1 MSPVTDTKQWLD
13 PILRLRH
20 KHRMAA
26 EIKSDQ
32 RIARL
37 APLAEVLAYIDSH
50 VNLVAASRQDI
61 ASARGLTLAEDV
73 FVARPLPAQSIA
85 LRDGYA
91 VESEA
96 TRDASSYAPVMVSVP
111 TFVNAGEGIPS
122 GTDAILPQEV
132 VSQQGTTATIL
143 SPATAGDGVLPKGAD
158 ADPEVPLFCSGQA
171 LRDIN
176 IAILQAAAVAAVN
189 VRAPRFCVLRN
200 GHGDDR
206 ILDAAQ
212 AWMTH
217 AVAAAG
223 GYPISCAKSGLE
235 TILRDKSIDA
245 VIAIGGT
252 GTGQHD
258 VAVRTLARIGQ
269 IAFHGV
275 AITPGETAAFG
286 LVEGRPVLLCPGRLD
301 AALACWLFIG
311 ERSVARLSGRQPDE
325 TGRVVRLTRK
335 ISSSLGMTELIPVS
349 CKAED
354 AEPLGSNA
362 LPLQTLARADG
373 WVCVPPQSEGHPAGT
388 AVIVRPLP

>member
-1 MSPVTDTKQWLD
+1 
-13 PILRLRH
+13 
-20 KHRMAA
+20 MAA

-50 VNLVAASRQDI
+50 VKLAAASRRDV

-73 FVARPLPAQSIA
+73 LVAQPLPAHTIA

-96 TRDASSYAPVMVSVP
+96 TRDASSYAPVVVP
-111 TFVNAGEGIPS
+111 APAFVNAGEAMPS

-132 VSQQGTTATIL
+132 VSQQGAAATIL
-143 SPATAGDGVLPKGAD
+143 SSATTGDGVLPKGTD
-158 ADPEVPLFCSGQA
+158 ADPAIPLFCSGQV

-176 IAILQAAAVAAVN
+176 IAILRAAAVATVN
-189 VRAPRFCVLRN
+189 VRAPRICVLRN
-200 GHGDDR
+200 GRGDDR
-206 ILDAAQ
+206 ILDAAL

-223 GYPISCAKSGLE
+223 GHPISCTNAGLE
-235 TILRDKSIDA
+235 IVLRDKSTDA

-252 GTGQHD
+252 GTGRHD
-258 VAVRTLARIGQ
+258 TAVMTLARTGK

-275 AITPGETAAFG
+275 AISPGETAAFG
-286 LVEGRPVLLCPGRLD
+286 LVEDRPVLLSPGRLD

-311 ERSVARLSGRQPDE
+311 ERILARLSGRQPDE
-325 TGRVVRLTRK
+325 TGRTVRLTRK
-335 ISSSLGMTELIPVS
+335 ISSSLGITELIPVS
-349 CKAED
+349 CKGED
-354 AEPLGSNA
+354 AEPLGSND

-373 WVCVPPQSEGHPAGT
+373 WVCVPSQSEGHPAGT
-388 AVIVRPLP
+388 AVIARPLP